1 MVMMAM
7 TMMMLSLCEAMP
19 RSFFFLHEIVFFLLD
34 VVICEQ
40 VLTFLARI

>member
-1 MVMMAM
+1 MVMIAM
-7 TMMMLSLCEAMP
+7 MMMLSLCEAMP
-19 RSFFFLHEIVFFLLD
+19 RSFFFLHEIVFSLLV